1 MDERFGL
8 CNSTS
13 DGAMKLL
20 CGVVAVKDR
29 TLSDLPTLCKL
40 NNVVQS
46 KINDVMYNY
55 DIVDYNRHKEKLLWS
70 MAGGVN

>member
-13 DGAMKLL
+13 VMKLL
-20 CGVVAVKDR
+20 CGVAAVKDR

-40 NNVVQS
+40 NTVQ
-46 KINDVMYNY
+46 INDMILY
-55 DIVDYNRHKEKLLWS
+55 IQ
-70 MAGGVN
+70 